1 MSHVHVGLRDPKFPE
16 CIIIMGTV
24 YSPSEAGLQK
34 KTTLAHF
41 RYPAGGP
48 HKIAETDPWSST
60 YV

>member
-34 KTTLAHF
+34 KQHLLTLDTWQGVHT
-41 RYPAGGP
+41 
-48 HKIAETDPWSST
+48 K
-60 YV
+60 